1 MAAMFKYLVIVSP
14 LGFLYA
20 SAGAFL
26 SPENLVGRSGAKF
39 PPDAATLAG
48 LFFSENKSN
57 QIAPHDQLKH
67 ELVVSGP
74 FWARQKEEENFY
86 VPLPRHRIIESGK
99 DDEWKLN
106 AQRKWERDPQKQ
118 DIEAEYRWQSI
129 DSWKRPKTSDIRKNN
144 EMGRAPWE
152 YVSFLHPQMKPDER
166 HVLAKD
172 GLFLENAVQMDED
185 FCLVYLS
192 TYALPDGWYRF
203 GGEGHM
209 VEISCQEI
217 SPDST
222 IHQLLATKIQKACA
236 LLTPGVWGSNHL
248 SYRYPKHSDFP
259 NEGMKMLTD
268 KPIPYRYR
276 IGQRST
282 ERGRLGRGRYAVPP
296 GTVYVFKKALDKT
309 WWEFPEDWFPR
320 EGLPLKHLG
329 CGLCLPVEID
339 GVA

>member
-1 MAAMFKYLVIVSP
+1 MFKYLVIVSP
-14 LGFLYA
+14 LGFLYG

-48 LFFSENKSN
+48 LFFSENKHN
-57 QIAPHDQLKH
+57 EIAAHDKLKH
-67 ELVVSGP
+67 ELFISGP
-74 FWARQKEEENFY
+74 FWAKQDDPEAFY
-86 VPLPRHRIIESGK
+86 VPTPRHRIIGEGK
-99 DDEWKLN
+99 DDEWKLT
-106 AQRKWERDPQKQ
+106 AQRQWERDPKKQ
-118 DIEAEYRWQSI
+118 DIEGEYRWQSI
-129 DSWKRPKTSDIRKNN
+129 DAWRRKTSDIRKNH
-144 EMGRAPWE
+144 EMSHAPWE
-152 YVSFLHPQMKPDER
+152 YVSFLHPQMKSDER
-166 HVLAKD
+166 HVLPKH
-172 GLFLENAVQMDED
+172 GLFLENAVQMDEG

-209 VEISCQEI
+209 VEICCQEI
-217 SPDST
+217 SSEST
-222 IHQLLATKIQKACA
+222 VHQLLTTKIQKACA
-236 LLTPGVWGSNHL
+236 LISPGVWGSNHL
-248 SYRYPKHSDFP
+248 SHRYPKHSEFP
-259 NEGMKMLTD
+259 NQGMKMLTD

-296 GTVYVFKKALDKT
+296 GTVYVFKKPLDKT